1 VVTVTG
7 RHLDSVAK
15 PRINVTVVVTR
26 MLNNTMSRST
36 PAVSNSEVLFL
47 ALNSLKTLHCLC
59 MIQMIKPL
67 SPHCLYTVLFCQ
79 SFSAGMSATIFNFV
93 TYNSATHRRQAL
105 SGGTVDE
112 IVIPRYFLKKFLHN
126 HPASYLDKLNTV

>member
-26 MLNNTMSRST
+26 MLNNSVLRST

-47 ALNSLKTLHCLC
+47 TLNSLKTLHCLC

-67 SPHCLYTVLFCQ
+67 SPHCLILSIVFRRYV
-79 SFSAGMSATIFNFV
+79 SNYIYFV
-93 TYNSATHRRQAL
+93 AFNSAMHRREAL
-105 SGGTVDE
+105 SGGTVDA
-112 IVIPRYFLKKFLHN
+112 IVIPR
-126 HPASYLDKLNTV
+126 